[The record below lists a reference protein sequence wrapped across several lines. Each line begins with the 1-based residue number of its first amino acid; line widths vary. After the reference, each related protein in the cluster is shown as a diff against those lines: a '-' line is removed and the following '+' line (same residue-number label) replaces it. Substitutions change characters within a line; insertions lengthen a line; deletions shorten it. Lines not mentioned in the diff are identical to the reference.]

1 MVGALHATPV
11 QQPFNARTTNM
22 QRPYNNHSTSV
33 NISDSVRIYL
43 YESTCTFFTA
53 RPDGSILFLNDAS
66 HASASAV
73 LQATEGT
80 EGTHD
85 AAESDGKCSEN
96 IVL

>member
-1 MVGALHATPV
+1 MAIKLKNFIKYVERQDYFEKQRCSSTPL
-11 QQPFNARTTNM
+11 QQNPIL
-22 QRPYNNHSTSV
+22 YDH
-33 NISDSVRIYL
+33 YL

-53 RPDGSILFLNDAS
+53 LPDGSIMFLNDAS

-96 IVL
+96 IDL